1 MKKVR
6 EFLYNHGWSYYQVRN
21 LTVAPLCFLLFI
33 LATYGFTSVTQNQS
47 FSKESPQVIPLSDF
61 GLMDEIVEKKRNWID
76 GLGNQRYE
84 CILQGVDPDTNYN
97 IRLNINVVDY
107 QEEINPVIGYLR
119 EMGISVNQNSFRL
132 KDLRDYLEDMNEL
145 DADLWKSEMAY
156 SSLTFDIELSSYGNP
171 NNTIYLLS
179 GNRAVVFRYYDNI
192 EITQDLIDCIVSI
205 YDLDI
210 K

>member
-1 MKKVR
+1 MKRVR
-6 EFLYNHGWSYYQVRN
+6 EFFYNHGWSYYQVRN

-33 LATYGFTSVTQNQS
+33 LATYSFTSITQNQS
-47 FSKESPQVIPLSDF
+47 FSEESLQVIPL
-61 GLMDEIVEKKRNWID
+61 WID
-76 GLGNQRYE
+76 GPGNQRYE
-84 CILQGVDPDTNYN
+84 CILRGVDPDTNYN

-107 QEEINPVIGYLR
+107 QEEIDPVIGYLR

-132 KDLRDYLEDMNEL
+132 KDLKNYLEDMNEL
-145 DADLWKSEMAY
+145 DADQWKSEMAY
-156 SSLTFDIELSSYGNP
+156 SSLTFDIELSAYGNP

-192 EITQDLIDCIVSI
+192 EITQDLIDCISI

>member
-1 MKKVR
+1 M
-6 EFLYNHGWSYYQVRN
+6 
-21 LTVAPLCFLLFI
+21 
-33 LATYGFTSVTQNQS
+33 
-47 FSKESPQVIPLSDF
+47 
-61 GLMDEIVEKKRNWID
+61 
-76 GLGNQRYE
+76 
-84 CILQGVDPDTNYN
+84 DPDTNYN

-107 QEEINPVIGYLR
+107 QEEIDPVIGYLR

-132 KDLRDYLEDMNEL
+132 KDLKNYLEDMNEL
-145 DADLWKSEMAY
+145 DADQWKSEMAY
-156 SSLTFDIELSSYGNP
+156 SSLTFDVELSSYGNP

>member
-1 MKKVR
+1 MKRVR
-6 EFLYNHGWSYYQVRN
+6 KFFYNHGWSYYQVRN

-47 FSKESPQVIPLSDF
+47 LSEESQQVIPFSDF
-61 GLMDEIVEKKRNWID
+61 GLTDEIVEKKRSWID
-76 GLGNQRYE
+76 GLGNQRHE
-84 CILQGVDPDTNYN
+84 CILRGVDPDTNYN

-107 QEEINPVIGYLR
+107 QEEIDPVIGYLR

-132 KDLRDYLEDMNEL
+132 KDLKNYLEDMNEL
-145 DADLWKSEMAY
+145 DADQWKSEMAY
-156 SSLTFDIELSSYGNP
+156 SSLTFDIELSAYGNP

-192 EITQDLIDCIVSI
+192 EITQDLIDCISI